1 MNNIEID
8 EILKGN
14 KEGKITLLDKEIEIL
29 EELKNGQIVL
39 SKSYEVILNDYLNK
53 LRNIDLFERK
63 LDTEFD
69 NYCNLLRTKTADEI
83 IDSAYELVVKQEI
96 KDYLKNMDLF
106 PKEVRILLGQDDI
119 LNEFY
124 HDWLNVDTPLG
135 ESLENS
141 VSESISMVTRYYDK
155 NKTNRGKESER

>member
-14 KEGKITLLDKEIEIL
+14 KEGKITLIDEDIETL
-29 EELKNGQIVL
+29 EKLKNGQTVL

-69 NYCNLLRTKTADEI
+69 NYCNLLKRKTADEI